1 MDEKNNTTRA
11 RVWAFIVYVTSA
23 PEDWLETLMA
33 LHVPLAVSPLHAADD
48 TDTKPH
54 YHVLV
59 RYDGK
64 KSYSQVR
71 RVVAE
76 LHGAGPVSVQS
87 VGGYARYLCHLDETD
102 KPKYDPRE
110 VICMSGFDYTE
121 YLKPSGTALR
131 EIVRNIDQFVLDNDV
146 REICDLLDYALDE
159 EPEWYDVLQSP
170 GQLSRVARL
179 IASTR
184 HADQH
189 TRWRKQL
196 LKKAAYCS
204 NLEKSE

>member
-1 MDEKNNTTRA
+1 MDEKNVIRA

-23 PEDWLETLMA
+23 PEDWLDKLMA

-54 YHVLV
+54 YHVLL

-102 KPKYDPRE
+102 KPTYDPRE
-110 VICMSGFDYTE
+110 VICMSGFDYSE
-121 YLKPSGTALR
+121 YIKPSGTALR
-131 EIVRNIDQFVLDNDV
+131 EVVRNIDQFILDHDI
-146 REICDLLDYALDE
+146 REVCDLLEYALEE

-170 GQLSRVARL
+170 SQLSRVSRL

-184 HADQH
+184 HADPY
-189 TRWRKQL
+189 TRWKKRL
-196 LKKAAYCS
+196 LKSSAYCGT
-204 NLEKSE
+204 LEEVE